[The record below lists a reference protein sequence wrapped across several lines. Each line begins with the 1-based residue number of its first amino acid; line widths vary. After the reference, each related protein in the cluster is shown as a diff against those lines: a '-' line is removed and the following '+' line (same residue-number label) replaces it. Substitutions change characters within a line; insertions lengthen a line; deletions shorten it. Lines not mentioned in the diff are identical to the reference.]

1 MINIPEIKLVIDNNV
16 LDKYK
21 DFYFKKYPKR
31 RKFPIDSPI
40 APSLNQWSVMVRLK
54 ANSVKQ
60 AWCEFVIWLVQEN
73 NLTNANISQCRIIA
87 TYYFKTKQRRDADN
101 YTIKFIG
108 DGLVK
113 SGLLKDDDFTHVKEL
128 VIRGDYD
135 KERPRTELLIEY

>member
-1 MINIPEIKLVIDNNV
+1 
-16 LDKYK
+16 
-21 DFYFKKYPKR
+21 
-31 RKFPIDSPI
+31 
-40 APSLNQWSVMVRLK
+40 MVRLK

-135 KERPRTELLIEY
+135 KEHPRTELLIEY